1 LTDDLNLGRLLG
13 RREAFSAMAGRCSAA
28 DAEQL
33 RIIRDTKAYLNH
45 AKDWK
50 TFCTTFLHISDDTAN
65 RLIGLLERFGSA
77 YFKISQLTRISPSA
91 YRAIAP
97 SIRGEA
103 IHHNGEV
110 IPLTVEN
117 AERVAAAVAELRE
130 AAAPLLLPP
139 SDAPALPPA
148 LPPAPEP
155 APMEIINALEK
166 ECYDM
171 CRRVE
176 AVIALRLEYRE
187 QLRAVVCGVR
197 DRFNYLE
204 LTL

>member
-1 LTDDLNLGRLLG
+1 
-13 RREAFSAMAGRCSAA
+13 MAARCSAA
-28 DAEQL
+28 EAVQL
-33 RIIRDTKAYLNH
+33 KTIRDTKAYLNH
-45 AKDWK
+45 AKDWQ
-50 TFCTTFLHISDDTAN
+50 TFCTTFLHVGHDKPDRVI
-65 RLIGLLERFGSA
+65 RLLERFGSA
-77 YFKISQLTRISPSA
+77 YFKIAQLTRISPET
-91 YRAIAP
+91 YRLIAP

-103 IHHNGEV
+103 ICHDGEI

-117 AERVAAAVAELRE
+117 SQRVAAAVADLRK

-139 SDAPALPPA
+139 SETPALPA
-148 LPPAPEP
+148 PPAPAP
-155 APMEIINALEK
+155 APMEIINGLEK

-197 DRFNYLE
+197 DRLNYLE

>member
-1 LTDDLNLGRLLG
+1 MTDDLTLGRLLG
-13 RREAFSAMAGRCSAA
+13 RREAFSTLAARCSAA
-28 DAEQL
+28 EAAQL
-33 RIIRDTKAYLNH
+33 KSIRDSKAFLNH
-45 AKDWK
+45 AKDWRE
-50 TFCTTFLHISDDTAN
+50 FCTSVLHISDDKAN
-65 RLIGLLERFGSA
+65 RLISLLERFGSA
-77 YFKISQLTRISPSA
+77 YFKIAQLTRISPET
-91 YRAIAP
+91 YRLIAP

-103 IHHNGEV
+103 ICHDGEI

-117 AERVAAAVAELRE
+117 SQRVAAAVADLRK

-139 SDAPALPPA
+139 SETPALPPVPETA
-148 LPPAPEP
+148 AEP

-171 CRRVE
+171 CRRLE
-176 AVIALRLEYRE
+176 GVIALRLEYRE